1 MLSLQVKEK
10 NFMMWFST
18 FLCEI
23 KAEKFSYMEFKR
35 NYSGPMLTGI
45 VRILSHAAKALI

>member
-23 KAEKFSYMEFKR
+23 KAEKFSYLWNSKE
-35 NYSGPMLTGI
+35 I
-45 VRILSHAAKALI
+45 IQALC